1 MEKPQATVNNVFAK
15 NIYQGSVE
23 NFEKL
28 NKEIIPH
35 IESFVK
41 EKPGR
46 VAATTD
52 VRGNTQYTDLEEAK
66 DNLHIDEKY
75 KKIFNE
81 IGKHIKIFLQV
92 RGYNENKFDAH
103 IIKAWAT
110 YTAKDQ
116 YIESHKHT
124 ASHFSLIYYVRAEEM
139 GGVRFEEELASQTGL
154 FIPPTDEYITKWNQI
169 NYASYLLEAKNGNIV
184 IFPSILLHQT
194 EINKKNVARISLSA
208 DVLLTMKKGIKT
220 EHCIPHPEGWLTI

>member
-139 GGVRFEEELASQTGL
+139 GGVRFEEELASQTG
-154 FIPPTDEYITKWNQI
+154 F

>member
-1 MEKPQATVNNVFAK
+1 MENQQTINNLFGK
-15 NIYQGSVE
+15 NVYQSSVD

-28 NKEIIPH
+28 NNEIIPH

-66 DNLHIDEKY
+66 DDLHLDKKY
-75 KKIFNE
+75 KKIFDQ
-81 IGKHIKIFLQV
+81 IRKHVQAFLV
-92 RGYNENKFDAH
+92 AKGYNKDKFDAH
-103 IIKAWAT
+103 IVKAWAT

-116 YIESHKHT
+116 HIESHKHT

-139 GGVRFEEELASQTGL
+139 GGVKFEEELASQTGL
-154 FIPPTDEYITKWNQI
+154 FIPPTDEYITEWNQF
-169 NYASYLLEAKNGNIV
+169 NFASYLLEAKSGNIV

-194 EINKKNVARISLSA
+194 EVNTKKVARISLSA

-220 EHCIPHPEGWLTI
+220 EHCIPHPDGWLTI

>member
-1 MEKPQATVNNVFAK
+1 MENQQTISNVFGK
-15 NIYQGSVE
+15 PIYQSSIDDY
-23 NFEKL
+23 EKL
-28 NKEIIPH
+28 NKDIIPH

-41 EKPGR
+41 EKPGS

-66 DNLHIDEKY
+66 DDLHLDKKY
-75 KKIFNE
+75 KKIFDQ
-81 IGKHIKIFLQV
+81 IKKHIKAFLKAK
-92 RGYNENKFDAH
+92 GYDQNKFDAH

-139 GGVRFEEELASQTGL
+139 GGVKFEEELAAQIGL
-154 FIPPTDEYITKWNQI
+154 FIPPTNEYITEWNQF
-169 NYASYLLEAKNGNIV
+169 NFASYLLEAKSGNIV

-194 EINKKNVARISLSA
+194 EVNTKKIPRISLSA

-220 EHCIPHPEGWLTI
+220 EHCIPHPKGWLTL